1 MLLHSNQK
9 GVTSKRLFLKWLIHF
24 AEIVVPNVSQKILVL
39 FNDHSTHTKNSEAL
53 QLARE
58 SGVIMVSLPGH
69 NTHRLQPLDVG
80 FLRHLSSHYIDEVE
94 KWLQASPGRCVI
106 QANVAVLWVMRAK
119 SSYCGQN
126 NRFLPFYG
134 IVDSKQ
140 IFISRPPSFSFFWEY
155 SCKYI

>member
-1 MLLHSNQK
+1 M
-9 GVTSKRLFLKWLIHF
+9 FLKWLTHV
-24 AEIVVPNVSQKILVL
+24 ADIVIPSVIRNILVL
-39 FNDHSTHTKNSEAL
+39 LNGHSTHTKNIETL
-53 QLARE
+53 QLALD
-58 SGVIMVSLPGH
+58 SGAIMVSLSGH
-69 NTHRLQPLDVG
+69 TTHRLQPLDVA